1 MRYIFTCIAVLVA
14 INIFAAQEP
23 RTTCPKTRAC
33 KVDRDCRIYAFK
45 HNCHA
50 QCQAAVLTLGSQQS
64 ESCSLQCLCLK
75 KVKLENA

>member
-1 MRYIFTCIAVLVA
+1 MKFFLTTIVLLVTFNA
-14 INIFAAQEP
+14 FATQEP
-23 RTTCPKTRAC
+23 RTSCPKTRVC

-50 QCQAAVLTLGSQQS
+50 QCQAAVIELAGQTS
-64 ESCSLQCLCLK
+64 EPCPLQCLCLK